1 METTT
6 KLLTWA
12 TENIGPLEEIQAI
25 NGTVRVRLKDGRS
38 GFLIMRFDGI
48 PVANLPPE
56 VGI

>member
-25 NGTVRVRLKDGRS
+25 NGTVRVRAEGWAIWL
-38 GFLIMRFDGI
+38 LIMGFDLKYQWRI
-48 PVANLPPE
+48 FRRR
-56 VGI
+56 